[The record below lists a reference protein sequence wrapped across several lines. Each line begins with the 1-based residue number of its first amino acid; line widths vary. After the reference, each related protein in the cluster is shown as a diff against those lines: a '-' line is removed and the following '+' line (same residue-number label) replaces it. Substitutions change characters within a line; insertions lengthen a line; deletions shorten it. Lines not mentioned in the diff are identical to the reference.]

1 MIHATGVVRAGLSRP
16 LAGLAA
22 LAMVGVTSSVEAA
35 PLRVLSLDQCA
46 DQYVLALAPDATLAL
61 SPRADDPDAW
71 MRREAVGRQQLRGT
85 LESSVGFRPDVVVRY
100 WGGEPRLLSAL
111 SQRGAHV
118 VEISDATDFDGV
130 RSNIR
135 TVAKALNQP
144 ARGEALVHHMDQTLS
159 KAAADAR
166 TRPSQSALYLTTGGF
181 TSGGGTLID
190 AIFRAAGLAN
200 LAPHPGFGAVS
211 VERIAMNPP
220 ARFVLGFF
228 DQVRADWR
236 GPGRH
241 PVVRDAA
248 RGRIV
253 ASLPSTTLT
262 CPAWFAADGAAMIAK
277 PQSAQTHG
285 VAR

>member
-1 MIHATGVVRAGLSRP
+1 MSRAAGAAKAKLPKTAT
-16 LAGLAA
+16 A
-22 LAMVGVTSSVEAA
+22 LAVLTVVTTASGVEAA

-100 WGGEPRLLSAL
+100 WGGETRLLSAL

-135 TVAKALNQP
+135 NVAKALNRP
-144 ARGEALVHHMDQTLS
+144 ERGEALVQRMDQTLS
-159 KAAADAR
+159 QAAADAR

-190 AIFRAAGLAN
+190 AMFRAAGLTN

-211 VERIAMNPP
+211 VERVAMNPP

-253 ASLPSTTLT
+253 ASLPSATLT

-277 PQSAQTHG
+277 SQFAQTHG
-285 VAR
+285 AAR